1 MQIKKYVDCKDQY
14 VIFVI
19 LHKNFTVLKVPMK
32 QNFLL
37 HYVKELLKL

>member
-1 MQIKKYVDCKDQY
+1 MSLGVETKRCPS
-14 VIFVI
+14 
-19 LHKNFTVLKVPMK
+19 LKVPMK